1 MDQVHGRQ
9 QCVCLRMLCMQ
20 PLSCLAELEVAAAQD
35 ALICTSLVAWTE
47 SHSDYLHIVAPMSL
61 PE

>member
-1 MDQVHGRQ
+1 MDQVHGRH
-9 QCVCLRMLCMQ
+9 QCIRLRMLCMQ

-35 ALICTSLVAWTE
+35 ALICAGLVAWTV
-47 SHSDYLHIVAPMSL
+47 SHYDYLHIVAPMSL